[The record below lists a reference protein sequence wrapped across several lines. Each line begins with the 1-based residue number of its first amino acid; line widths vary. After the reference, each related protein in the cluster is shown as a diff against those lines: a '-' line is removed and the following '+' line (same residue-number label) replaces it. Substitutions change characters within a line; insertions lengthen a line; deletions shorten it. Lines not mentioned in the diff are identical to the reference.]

1 MKNNKG
7 FMTIA
12 LLIAIAVGF
21 VAAHE
26 ASHVVSEKITGQP
39 VAVVPAGK

>member
-1 MKNNKG
+1 MKLYELG
-7 FMTIA
+7 TIIVIVAIFMA
-12 LLIAIAVGF
+12 F

-39 VAVVPAGK
+39 VTTLAK